1 MALVVS
7 AFVIKACFDRLGVAG
22 NPVLLGKVLAGVATI
37 AYLGAAGAYYLAGK
51 HYVAFQQKIKYRSI
65 FAKNRGKRGYKGGF
79 K

>member
-1 MALVVS
+1 MIQNSTKSEKFGNLVGAYQFYQKMALVVS

-51 HYVAFQQKIKYRSI
+51 HYVAF
-65 FAKNRGKRGYKGGF
+65 
-79 K
+79 

>member
-1 MALVVS
+1 MALVIS

-51 HYVAFQQKIKYRSI
+51 HYVAF
-65 FAKNRGKRGYKGGF
+65 
-79 K
+79 